1 MTFEDDNGE
10 RLSVPGEITFSYPI
24 DQFGNDTDLSEV
36 RVWTM
41 NPNTGKTK
49 IQKNVDIN
57 FSAFNYFLCNYY
69 MHAKCQSKT
78 MFS

>member
-1 MTFEDDNGE
+1 MFLNYLIYKLTQLFHCCNITGMFAMTFEDNNGE

-41 NPNTGKTK
+41 NPDTGEKGFY
-49 IQKNVDIN
+49 N
-57 FSAFNYFLCNYY
+57 SLP
-69 MHAKCQSKT
+69 
-78 MFS
+78 